1 MKKSTKFVALLLVLV
16 LLLGGA
22 IGGTIAYLTDKS
34 ETVENT
40 FTAGDVS
47 ITLVESDNLDLKM
60 VPGKEIK
67 KDPKV
72 TVSADSEDCYV
83 FVKVEAENGVILSSA
98 TVNAATDYIT
108 YAIADGWTKLD
119 GVDGVYYLVADT
131 AEEKG
136 EAISV
141 LDGDKVTVLTTV
153 TKDMMTDVKDGTA
166 KEPEL
171 SFTAYAIQS
180 AYLTD
185 RNSDGDVDE
194 EDAWAWIKNPNP

>member
-83 FVKVEAENGVILSSA
+83 FVKVEAKNGVILSSA
-98 TVNAATDYIT
+98 AVKEETDYIT

-119 GVDGVYYLVADT
+119 GKDGVYYLVADT
-131 AEEKG
+131 ADEKG
-136 EAISV
+136 KAISV
-141 LDGDKVTVLTTV
+141 LDGDKVNVLTSV
-153 TKDMMTDVKDGTA
+153 TKDMMTAVKNDATKA
-166 KEPEL
+166 PTL

-180 AYLTD
+180 SYLP
-185 RNSDGDVDE
+185 DGTGAA
-194 EDAWAWIKNPNP
+194 DAWKLVNP